1 MNSKLRKA
9 IIIPILAIFCLIAFA
24 LSVTMSVGNEENPAL
39 AATADLAFTVEAG
52 VYDID
57 TGAWTPYLGG
67 ESYEFISFR
76 FLLTSPNKNPSITQF
91 SYVSGLSYSDVLAG
105 TNWEGEENEFLK
117 ADKMQIIQSDGV
129 DYMLWTFPLP
139 EPYNR
144 FIKFRAFAETTTGT
158 GQPITEEYIN
168 TGIFNI
174 IYNPSIDPTDIEIQ
188 DVVSYY
194 YSGTTWKPYV
204 AELGA
209 AGNIWVSTQLRFDI
223 VSQGDTPNKKYDYSI
238 DGILDMN
245 SPQKQWHPAN
255 GTSPN
260 MCFIIENLNGPVHF
274 RVTDQSGVKKG
285 YRTTNPIT
293 GKSIHARMDIVR
305 PEIEIRAQSTKTNAN
320 GENEIYDYNSKN
332 YQWSY
337 NDITYIITPT
347 EKGQSPVRY
356 EYKIIG
362 VSDWTALAKNAGS
375 GTEFYTLPLNKTTQ
389 NINFRAISD
398 ANKESASSG
407 RYDAFID
414 KQQPV
419 VSITAKDKL
428 NTDIRSFGEA
438 AGPDY
443 RVGYASD
450 SLGFVVYNRTPEGM
464 LIFNESDLTCT
475 YKYTYFDSEG
485 VLRETE
491 YANMADNT
499 DAQNYK
505 YYTFTDAIFT
515 PVPVNKRIY
524 TFRLESRSGLY
535 DEKTFTGSI
544 LYSDFSV
551 SLDLV
556 SKIENEKGWANAP
569 IPVYINAPIMD
580 KYTFA
585 YGISGTGYENFER
598 TFVWAA
604 DGSGDGDDIIMDVS
618 ADYADLDEDDPK
630 YLAPG
635 MAKFRLYLSDSVERR
650 YFKLYAYN
658 AAQVKSKN
666 EVNTPEIRLDL
677 ATPNVDI
684 TAFVQQSLVPII
696 SGAWANGNIELTLDS
711 KTVADISLSGIECE
725 LMVDSNIPE
734 RVLQSLLD
742 SDGLP
747 LGKFKFLVE
756 IPEGQGNIFTRT
768 FMFRLTS
775 GSDLQ
780 SFVYFDARIDKRD
793 ILLSAVRDNRNE
805 EDLLVYDAEN
815 PQFTATTQPVCKDV
829 ELTFKSNHDGHFN
842 FWYRI
847 DSAGAYTK
855 GTGNNLLVEI
865 EANAVGEKI
874 VEFYLESYA
883 ISFEGQKKTTSPY
896 TIKIPF
902 NCSSIN
908 ITAAIQPQAPGY
920 NKDTSTGWIEGP
932 LSILINLPAGESYA
946 DYTYGIIILHDKT
959 PVEFYAEHS
968 LTELNQKS
976 DIYEYAIPVSLINGA
991 FDFWGV
997 DENSAPR
1004 FSDPTST
1011 TNKCFYTGNIIVI
1024 AFNAAKYSSNPV
1036 PFYSNE
1042 IKIDNSTPDVED
1054 MISQLNGEIEDFF
1067 VYNNETITLR
1077 NPEFTDRAPIQ
1088 YYYFQVTEEISIPS
1102 DLPTPTEL
1110 NGWQLMKS
1118 GEPVQIVEGE
1128 AAVGIAYYLF
1138 ARNTLDNISSHTGDK
1153 YTFLVDSFEP
1163 SFIINFP
1170 EGEGSNTQTTI
1181 DGEEYNIFTFTWT
1194 EEINIEFSTN
1204 SHTGVYY
1211 WYSIDNRQTWIK
1223 YNQEPS
1229 TENNMT
1235 FRFNQDI
1242 KKTMFFKLTNQAGSE
1257 VVHEKP
1263 AVVQIDT
1270 RRPDFTLETYVGGNI
1285 YNGGNFGSIDVGGSL
1300 HGLTL
1305 ADTSGQWASSSVTI
1319 VIRIDP
1325 ALRNPS
1331 TVNYQY
1337 LVKSADGETQYTRT
1351 PSNIVIGDAI
1361 TFTTDRMDN
1370 FGKNNDAIL
1379 VVQAICPANGKK
1391 YTQAIR
1397 IKVDKVIP
1405 EFKLNGEVKIAE
1417 DSDQIKLINSGEWT
1431 NQEEVRVSIERTN
1444 AVANKSNVRIVYYR
1458 DGSSLE
1464 NQWPMDA
1471 VTGTSYGMVTS
1482 TRSETLRVVAR
1493 TESGLIYQR
1502 IFEINID
1509 TVPPQIESGII
1520 VPSVTDTPNTYYIDQ
1535 PITFREENLKT
1546 AQYIVRRDET
1556 IGFPL
1561 SQGHIIATN
1570 SVDNSE
1576 DSKGYV
1582 KIIIE
1587 DLAGNRAEL
1596 EFYMIPFLLDINNL
1610 TLSQKDLDTVDR
1622 YEEDL
1627 AAAKGIDDS
1636 RRAYFENLIIRLR
1649 DRENTLRQEIAGFQS
1664 YIAGLSQKASY
1675 ELKSDYREMDD
1686 YLKAYRDY
1694 AYYGNQ
1700 WIQEAIVEGEYY
1712 AYFQKLTEEHAILAK
1727 EMARVTLVENNTKKL
1742 PAINVVK
1749 VTDYNNVLQVYDA
1762 YLDLSP
1768 DQKSVYAT
1776 TLYNKLTTLKR
1787 KCENMLLQDVD
1798 SGIKIEGNLAPGA
1811 RIEVTS
1817 YPNTV
1822 ELYDNA
1828 QATILNTI
1836 VAEKPKTVVSINRV
1850 SLTGAASQ
1858 TSTGEILVTL
1868 PIPEEYYNYVRFA
1881 VYRLSPDGTITE
1893 ISGVEI
1899 QGDGKSV
1906 VFSANNLDTYVLA
1919 TKANIAVRETE
1930 TDVYGTFA
1938 GITIDTKLLNYITF
1952 ATIGVFVVLIVVITF
1967 TGIRRRSFLNNY
1979 NRSHKKS
1986 LYKKGIQNIP
1996 KGNKP
2001 AREHPFKE
2009 GERVKTPEK
2018 PAP

>member
-1 MNSKLRKA
+1 MNFKLRKT
-9 IIIPILAIFCLIAFA
+9 IIIPVLAIFCLIAFV
-24 LSVTMSVGNEENPAL
+24 LSVTMSLGKDKNSAQ
-39 AATADLAFTVEAG
+39 AASADLAFTAEAG
-52 VYDID
+52 IYDVD
-57 TGAWTPYLGG
+57 SGAWTPYLDGV
-67 ESYEFISFR
+67 SDEFISFR

-91 SYVSGLSYSDVLAG
+91 SYITGTSDAAVRAG
-105 TNWEGEENEFLK
+105 TVWLGEENEFLK
-117 ADKMQIIQSDGV
+117 ADNMQTFVAGGEQ
-129 DYMLWTFPLP
+129 YLLWTFP
-139 EPYNR
+139 ESQPYDR
-144 FIKFRAFAETTTGT
+144 YIKFRASAETTTGT
-158 GQPITEEYIN
+158 GQPITEEYVN
-168 TGIFNI
+168 NNIFHI
-174 IYNPSIDPTDIEIQ
+174 IYNPAVNPADIAIQ
-188 DVVSYY
+188 RVDAYY
-194 YSGTTWKPYV
+194 YSGTSWKPYSTV
-204 AELGA
+204 LGS
-209 AGNIWVSTQLRFDI
+209 AGNIWVSTQLRFDLI
-223 VSQGDTPNKKYDYSI
+223 SQGDTPNKKFDYSI
-238 DGILDMN
+238 DGISDME

-255 GTSPN
+255 GDSPN
-260 MCFIIENLNGPVHF
+260 ICIIQTNLNGPMHF
-274 RVTDQSGVKKG
+274 RVTDQSGVIKG
-285 YRTTNPIT
+285 YRTTDTN
-293 GKSIHARMDIVR
+293 GQSIHARMDIVR
-305 PEIEIRAQSTKTNAN
+305 PEIEIRAQSTRTNSS

-337 NDITYIITPT
+337 NDITYIITPVR
-347 EKGQSPVRY
+347 KGQSPVRY
-356 EYKIIG
+356 EYKIVG
-362 VSDWTALAKNAGS
+362 VSDWTALAQNAG
-375 GTEFYTLPLNKTTQ
+375 GGAEFYTLPLNKTTQ

-398 ANKESASSG
+398 ANKESAPSG
-407 RYDAFID
+407 RYDGFID

-428 NTDIRSFGEA
+428 NTVIRSFGTA
-438 AGPDY
+438 AGSGY

-450 SLGFVVYNRTPEGM
+450 SLSFVIYNRTPEGT
-464 LIFNESDLTCT
+464 LIFNESDLKYT
-475 YKYTYFDSEG
+475 YKYTYLDDDGE
-485 VLRETE
+485 LQETE
-491 YANMADNT
+491 YSNMAENT

-505 YYTFTDAIFT
+505 YYTFTDAIYDPT
-515 PVPVNKRIY
+515 PINRRVY

-535 DEKTFTGSI
+535 DEKSFTGSI

-556 SKIENEKGWANAP
+556 SRIENEKGWANAP
-569 IPVYINAPIMD
+569 IPVYINAPVMD

-585 YGISGTGYENFER
+585 YRISGTGYENFEK

-604 DGSGDGDDIIMDVS
+604 DGSGDGDEIVKDVS
-618 ADYADLDEDDPK
+618 ADYADLDENDPG
-630 YLAPG
+630 YLPAG
-635 MAKFRLYLSDSVERR
+635 MAKFRIFLSTSVERR
-650 YFKLYAYN
+650 YFKIYAYN

-677 ATPNVDI
+677 ATPDVDI
-684 TAFVQQSLVPII
+684 TAFVQQSLVAIA

-711 KTVADISLSGIECE
+711 KTVSEISLSGIECE
-725 LMVDSNIPE
+725 LMVDNNIPE
-734 RVLQSLLD
+734 RALQSLLD
-742 SDGLP
+742 GDGLP
-747 LGKFKFLVE
+747 LGKFKYLVE
-756 IPEGQGNIFTRT
+756 IPEGQAEIFTRT

-775 GSDLQ
+775 GSGLQ
-780 SFVYFDARIDKRD
+780 NFVYFDARIDKRD
-793 ILLSAVRDNRNE
+793 IQLSYVYDNRNNE
-805 EDLLVYDAEN
+805 SLLIHDPEN

-829 ELTFKSNHDGHFN
+829 ELTFKSNHNGHFN
-842 FWYRI
+842 YWYRI
-847 DSAGAYTK
+847 DSAGAFTK
-855 GTGNNLLVEI
+855 GTGDSLLVAI
-865 EANAVGEKI
+865 EPNAVGEI
-874 VEFYLESYA
+874 TVDFYLESYA
-883 ISFEGQKKTTSPY
+883 INFEGQKKTTSPY
-896 TIKIPF
+896 TVKIPF

-920 NKDTSTGWIEGP
+920 NRDVQNGWIEGP

-946 DYTYGIIILHDKT
+946 DYTYGIIILYNKT
-959 PVEFYAEHS
+959 PVQFYAENG

-997 DENSAPR
+997 DEHGVPR

-1011 TNKCFYTGNIIVI
+1011 TNKCFYTGNIIVF

-1036 PFYSNE
+1036 PIYSTE

-1054 MISQLNGEIEDFF
+1054 MIGELNGEIDDFF

-1077 NPEFTDRAPIQ
+1077 NPEYTDRAPVY
-1088 YYYFQVTEEISIPS
+1088 YYYFIVTEETPEPS
-1102 DLPTPTEL
+1102 DLPTETQL
-1110 NGWQLMKS
+1110 NGWQRMLP
-1118 GEPVQIVEGE
+1118 GDTVQIVEDE
-1128 AAVGIAYYLF
+1128 TAISTSYYLF

-1153 YTFLVDSFEP
+1153 YTFRVDSFTPE
-1163 SFIINFP
+1163 FIINYP
-1170 EGEGSNTQTTI
+1170 EGEGSPTQTTI
-1181 DGEEYNIFTFTWT
+1181 DGEVYNIFTFTWT
-1194 EEINIEFSTN
+1194 EEINIEFTTN
-1204 SHTGVYY
+1204 SKTGVYY

-1223 YNQEPS
+1223 YNEEPS
-1229 TENNMT
+1229 TEGSLT

-1242 KKTMFFKLTNQAGSE
+1242 KKTMFFRLTNQAGSV
-1257 VVHEKP
+1257 VVHDKP

-1270 RRPDFTLETYVGGNI
+1270 RRPDFTLETYVGGNV
-1285 YNGGNFGSIDVGGSL
+1285 YDGGGFGSIDVAGSL
-1300 HGLTL
+1300 HGLALT
-1305 ADTSGQWASSSVTI
+1305 DTSGQWASSSVSV

-1337 LVKSADGETQYTRT
+1337 LVVSANGETQYTKT
-1351 PSNIVIGDAI
+1351 PSDIVINNAI

-1405 EFKLNGEVKIAE
+1405 EFKLNGEVYI
-1417 DSDQIKLINSGEWT
+1417 SDTSNQTKQINSGEWT

-1444 AVANKSNVRIVYYR
+1444 VVPNVSNVRIVYYR

-1464 NQWPMDA
+1464 NQWPMDS

-1493 TESGLIYQR
+1493 TDSGLVYER
-1502 IFEINID
+1502 VFEINID

-1520 VPSVTDTPNTYYIDQ
+1520 VPSVTNTPNTYYIDQ

-1546 AQYIVRRDET
+1546 AQYIVRRGET

-1576 DSKGYV
+1576 QSQGYV

-1596 EFYMIPFLLDINNL
+1596 EFYMIPFLLNINNL

-1686 YLKAYRDY
+1686 YLTTYRNY
-1694 AYYGNQ
+1694 EYYGHQ
-1700 WIQEAIVEGEYY
+1700 WIQEAIVQGEYY
-1712 AYFQKLTEEHAILAK
+1712 AYFQKLQEEHAILAK

-1776 TLYNKLTTLKR
+1776 TLYNKLMTLKR
-1787 KCENMLLQDVD
+1787 KCENMLLQDTD

-1811 RIEVTS
+1811 RIEVTP

-1822 ELYDNA
+1822 ELYNNA
-1828 QATILNTI
+1828 QATILNT
-1836 VAEKPKTVVSINRV
+1836 VAIDKPRTVVSINRV

-1858 TSTGEILVTL
+1858 TETGEILVTL
-1868 PIPEEYYNYVRFA
+1868 PIPEEYYNYVRFS
-1881 VYRLSPDGTITE
+1881 VYRLSPDGTVTE
-1893 ISGVEI
+1893 INGVEI

-1919 TKANIAVRETE
+1919 TKANIAVRETN
-1930 TDVYGTFA
+1930 TDVYGTLG
-1938 GITIDTKLLNYITF
+1938 GIEVDTQMLNYIAFT
-1952 ATIGVFVVLIVVITF
+1952 TIGVFVVLIVVITI
-1967 TGIRRRSFLNNY
+1967 TGLRRRRFLNHY
-1979 NRSHKKS
+1979 NKAHKRS
-1986 LYKKGIQNIP
+1986 LYKKGLQNIP

-2001 AREHPFKE
+2001 PVEHPFNE
-2009 GERVKTPEK
+2009 GERVKTPQK
-2018 PAP
+2018 PIM